1 MSKRRKK
8 VLLKAFMK
16 KKMFFEKDEHLE
28 ENLIIIGSESEDEIK
43 EIDALPAEEVL
54 KVDSSEP
61 FPVPDIG
68 VSELL
73 SSRQAADVLGYSTAI
88 FDEIEKVSI
97 KSLQVELKN
106 DPPSPQVCFENA
118 LKAEEDTK
126 IDEAIVWYSLSYGLE
141 LDIFSDLNGPNKSS
155 KFAKY
160 KPIYLQA
167 EYALR
172 SLLRRGELY
181 QSMGCLKQALWDFTR
196 ASLLSPQMLVCDYH
210 LAMVETEC
218 HSLKKALTTVEKCLT
233 EKILPHHD
241 PNFISSLWTCK
252 AEILHQRSE
261 HGQALEA
268 IKKALELD
276 PQNWK
281 AYKMRGLW
289 LSSIKT
295 INILNKP
302 DSSRISE
309 AFEDYHNVLDLH
321 LKTLKAS
328 NIWLI
333 LRFMAIIEIYY

>member
-1 MSKRRKK
+1 M
-8 VLLKAFMK
+8 
-16 KKMFFEKDEHLE
+16 
-28 ENLIIIGSESEDEIK
+28 
-43 EIDALPAEEVL
+43 
-54 KVDSSEP
+54 
-61 FPVPDIG
+61 
-68 VSELL
+68 
-73 SSRQAADVLGYSTAI
+73 
-88 FDEIEKVSI
+88 
-97 KSLQVELKN
+97 
-106 DPPSPQVCFENA
+106 CFENA

-141 LDIFSDLNGPNKSS
+141 LDIFSELNGPNKFVIETDPFASRICFKVATS
-155 KFAKY
+155 TWRTIPEHKF
-160 KPIYLQA
+160 
-167 EYALR
+167 
-172 SLLRRGELY
+172 
-181 QSMGCLKQALWDFTR
+181 LKQALWDFTR

-302 DSSRISE
+302 I
-309 AFEDYHNVLDLH
+309 FPY
-321 LKTLKAS
+321 
-328 NIWLI
+328 
-333 LRFMAIIEIYY
+333 LRSF